1 MREKKLLICLFIG
14 LYTMSMANTK
24 LDYSKRKEATKFTI
38 EKNNEVKKQLDFSN
52 EKDFIEANKGFIA
65 TWPEN
70 KILDD
75 KGNVVWDFEKFNFLG
90 LEDKKESPNTVNP
103 SLWRNAQLNKI
114 NGLFKVTDGI
124 YQVRGFDLGNI
135 TFIRGDKGWIVVDM
149 CTSIEVSKAAYD
161 LLKKNV
167 EDLPITGA
175 IATHSHLDHFG
186 GIKGVVSE
194 EDVASGKVTFVAPE
208 SFYDESVSENLIVGN
223 TMGRRASYMYGSILP
238 NDEKGTV
245 DAGLGKGVSVGTS
258 TLLEPNKEVTKTGEK
273 LVIDGVEFDFL
284 MANGTEAPSEFM
296 FYVPKYKAFCGAE
309 VVNRTMHNI
318 STLRGAKT
326 RDALKWSKAI
336 DQAIQLYG
344 NKSEVFFAPHF
355 WPKWGN
361 DDINEM
367 LEKHRDLYKYI
378 HDQTLRL
385 ANEGKNPVEIAE
397 EIKLPETLG
406 NEFYNRD
413 YYGTVNHNAK
423 AIYDMYFGGWWDG
436 NPANLYK
443 LPPVAAAKNYVEFM
457 GGEEVVVKK
466 AKDSFNKGDYRW
478 TVEVLNH
485 VIFANPNNKQAKE
498 LSADAMEQLGY
509 QSESGP
515 WRAYFLT
522 GAQELRNGVVK
533 LPTTNP
539 LSKDMISGLPML
551 NFFDY
556 LAVRVNP
563 EKAKGL
569 DLKINIKFTD
579 VNEDY
584 SLVLKNSVLNSYDKL
599 QKNSNGEITLKRETL
614 NKILLGENTFE
625 NEVKNGSIKMT
636 NPAVI
641 NKFINTLDSFEFW
654 FNIVEPNTK

>member
-1 MREKKLLICLFIG
+1 MKEKKLLVCLFMS
-14 LYTMSMANTK
+14 LYTLSMSSTT

-38 EKNNEVKKQLDFSN
+38 EKNNEVKKQLNFLN
-52 EKDFIEANKGFIA
+52 EQDFIEARKGFIA

-75 KGNVVWDFEKFNFLG
+75 KGNVVWNFEKFNFLG
-90 LEDKKESPNTVNP
+90 VEEKRESPNTVNP
-103 SLWRNAQLNKI
+103 SLWRNAQLNQI
-114 NGLFKVTDGI
+114 NGLFKVVDGI

-135 TFIRGDKGWIVVDM
+135 TFIRGEKGWIVVDM
-149 CTSIEVSKAAYD
+149 CTSIEVSKAAYE
-161 LLKKNV
+161 LVKKHV
-167 EDLPITGA
+167 EDLPITGVV
-175 IATHSHLDHFG
+175 ATHSHIDHFG
-186 GIKGVVSE
+186 GIKGIISE
-194 EDVASGKVTFVAPE
+194 EEINNKNVIFVAPE
-208 SFYDESVSENLIVGN
+208 NFYDESVSENLIVGN

-245 DAGLGKGVSVGTS
+245 DAGLGKGVSIGTS
-258 TLLEPNKEVTKTGEK
+258 TLLKPNKEIKKTGEK
-273 LVIDGVEFDFL
+273 LIIDGIEFDFL

-296 FYVPKYKAFCGAE
+296 FYIPKYKAFCGAE

-336 DQAIQLYG
+336 DQAIQFYG

-361 DDINEM
+361 EEINKM
-367 LEKHRDLYKYI
+367 LENHRDLYKYI
-378 HDQTLRL
+378 HDQTLRY
-385 ANEGKNPVEIAE
+385 ANMGRTPVEIAE
-397 EIKLPETLG
+397 IIKLPETLS

-413 YYGTVNHNAK
+413 YYGTVNHNVK

-443 LPPVAAAKNYVEFM
+443 LPPVEAAKNYVEFM
-457 GGEEVVVKK
+457 GGEKEIIKK
-466 AKDSFNKGDYRW
+466 AKKSFNKGDYRW

-485 VIFANPNNKQAKE
+485 VIFMNPNNKEARE
-498 LSADAMEQLGY
+498 LSADSMEQLGY
-509 QSESGP
+509 QAESGP

-533 LPTTNP
+533 LPTPNTV
-539 LSKDMISGLPML
+539 SKDMVSGLPIL

-556 LAVRVNP
+556 LAVRINP

-569 DLKINIKFTD
+569 NVKINIKFTD
-579 VNEDY
+579 TDENY
-584 SLVLKNSVLNSYDKL
+584 SLILKNSVLNSYDKL
-599 QKNSNGEITLKRETL
+599 QRNSDGEIVLKRETL
-614 NKILLGENTFE
+614 NKILLGESTFE
-625 NEVKNGSIKMT
+625 NEVKKGNIKVT
-636 NPAVI
+636 DLNIV
-641 NKFINTLDSFEFW
+641 NKFMNTLDKFEFW
-654 FNIVEPNTK
+654 FNIIEPNTK

>member
-1 MREKKLLICLFIG
+1 MKEKKYLICLFTG
-14 LYTMSMANTK
+14 LYTMSMANTTM
-24 LDYSKRKEATKFTI
+24 DYSKRKDATKFTI
-38 EKNNEVKKQLDFSN
+38 EKNNAMKKQLDFSN
-52 EKDFIEANKGFIA
+52 EKDFVEARKGFIA

-70 KILDD
+70 KILDE
-75 KGNVVWDFEKFNFLG
+75 KGNVVWDFEKFDFLK
-90 LEDKKESPNTVNP
+90 LEEKKGSPDTVNP

-124 YQVRGFDLGNI
+124 YQVRGFDLANI
-135 TFIRGDKGWIVVDM
+135 TFVRGEKGWIVVDM
-149 CTSIEVSKAAYD
+149 CTSVEVSKAAYE
-161 LLKKNV
+161 LLKKHV

-175 IATHSHLDHFG
+175 IVTHSHVDHFG
-186 GIKGVVSE
+186 GIKGVISE
-194 EDVASGKVTFVAPE
+194 EDVKSGKVIFVAPE
-208 SFYDESVSENLIVGN
+208 HFYNESVSENLIVGN
-223 TMGRRASYMYGSILP
+223 TMARRASYMYGSILP

-245 DAGLGKGVSVGTS
+245 DAGLGKGVSIGTN
-258 TLLEPNKEVTKTGEK
+258 TLLEPNVEILKTGEK
-273 LVIDGVEFDFL
+273 LVIDGIEFDFL

-296 FYVPKYKAFCGAE
+296 FYIPKYKAFCGAE

-344 NKSEVFFAPHF
+344 NKSEIFFAPHF
-355 WPKWGN
+355 WPKWGKE
-361 DDINEM
+361 DINEM

-385 ANEGKNPVEIAE
+385 ANQGRNPVEIAE
-397 EIKLPETLG
+397 IIKLPESLG

-443 LPPVAAAKNYVEFM
+443 LPPVEAAKNYVEFM
-457 GGEEVVVKK
+457 GGEEEIVRK
-466 AKDSFNKGDYRW
+466 ARESFNKGNYRW

-485 VIFANPNNKQAKE
+485 VVFANPTNKEARE
-498 LSADAMEQLGY
+498 LSADSMEQLGY

-533 LPTTNP
+533 FAVPNP
-539 LSKDMISGLPML
+539 LSKDMITGLPMMNL
-551 NFFDY
+551 FDY

-569 DLKINIKFTD
+569 DLKINLKLTD
-579 VNEDY
+579 INKDY
-584 SLVLKNSVLNSYDKL
+584 SLVLKNSVLNSYNTL
-599 QKNSNGEITLKRETL
+599 QKNPNGEIDLKRETL
-614 NKILLGENTFE
+614 NKILMRESTFE
-625 NEVKNGSIKMT
+625 EEVKNGNVKMI
-636 NPAVI
+636 NPKTI
-641 NKFINTLDSFEFW
+641 NTFMNTLDNFEFW
-654 FNIVEPNTK
+654 FNIIEPNTK